1 MNASEN
7 KIKIFW
13 FQKADRKWLFLGITE
28 IKLLTITNFSSL
40 LFLTASLHFTDCVFN
55 STPLLTTTL
64 WNQKKKLLT
73 ISSNLFNKKTMI
85 LVHFR
90 LRKGRVWRWWA
101 PQDPQCTPRGTPKG
115 GTTRKPQRWGCSLYC
130 TSLGTLWNQ

>member
-64 WNQKKKLLT
+64 WNQKK
-73 ISSNLFNKKTMI
+73 
-85 LVHFR
+85 
-90 LRKGRVWRWWA
+90 
-101 PQDPQCTPRGTPKG
+101 
-115 GTTRKPQRWGCSLYC
+115 TTYNFFKSVQQKDNDIGPF
-130 TSLGTLWNQ
+130 